1 MNTPGERI
9 RGRRKE
15 LGLRQ
20 GEFAKMAGIAQST
33 LSDIERGDTNLPS
46 AVVLMKMSEILKV
59 TQAWIVSGKDGEVT
73 IPTNQEQELLTSF
86 REMDDAKKQALMAFL
101 AMMSK

>member
-20 GEFAKMAGIAQST
+20 GEFAKLVGIAQGT
-33 LSDIERGDTNLPS
+33 LSDIERGETNMPS
-46 AVVLMKMSEILKV
+46 AVVLMKMATVLGVS
-59 TQAWIVSGKDGEVT
+59 QAWIVSGKDGEIA
-73 IPTNQEQELLTSF
+73 IPNDQEQELLSSF

-101 AMMSK
+101 AMMTK